1 LLNLIQ
7 YKPSPARFGSFER
20 EERFEKFYVFA
31 LSDGRLP
38 RVFDFELDQTEA
50 LLGVVRSEDIL
61 SVVRGVT
68 VPYTHE
74 SVVRLGDQIDTLLVK
89 ANLHA

>member
-1 LLNLIQ
+1 LLNLVE
-7 YKPSPARFGSFER
+7 YKPRPARFGSIVN

-31 LSDGRLP
+31 LSDGSLP
-38 RVFDFELDQTEA
+38 RVFDFDLDKTED
-50 LLGVVRSEDIL
+50 LLAVVRSEDVL
-61 SVVRGVT
+61 SVIRGVT

-74 SVVRLGDQIDTLLVK
+74 SVVRLGNQIDTLLVK